1 MTEVHV
7 TKALH
12 SAQGPIEL
20 DVALTIEDG
29 EFVALYGPS
38 GAGKTTVLRMLAGL
52 DRPESGYIRSKG
64 QTWFD
69 HRQKNWVGPQ
79 RRAVGVV
86 FQDYALFPN
95 MTIREQL
102 RFALP
107 DKQNLALVDT
117 LLEMMSLT
125 ELANRRP
132 GVLSGGQ
139 QQRVALARAVARQPR
154 LLLLDE
160 PLSALDTET
169 RLRLQEEISL
179 VHTQFG
185 LTTVLVSHDNAEIIR
200 LADRVIGL
208 QAGKIDRQGKPAA
221 VLGPS
226 TTPVPSGRLGTV
238 IGIRPE
244 GDQLRLTV
252 SGGDVVTEVLVPESP
267 VQVGDR
273 IVVLVEEGSAVQPAL
288 KRNGG

>member
-1 MTEVHV
+1 MTELHV
-7 TKALH
+7 TRSLH
-12 SAQGPIEL
+12 SAQGPIRL
-20 DVALTIEDG
+20 DVSFTIAEG
-29 EFVALYGPS
+29 EFLALYGPS

-52 DRPESGYIRSKG
+52 EQPESGYIRSNG

-69 HRQKNWVGPQ
+69 HRQHLWVGP
-79 RRAVGVV
+79 RHRAVGVV

-107 DKQNLALVDT
+107 DQRNRALVDT

-132 GVLSGGQ
+132 TVLSGGQ

-169 RLRLQEEISL
+169 RLRLQEEISQ
-179 VHTQFG
+179 VHKQFK

-200 LADRVIGL
+200 LADRVISL
-208 QAGKIDRQGKPAA
+208 QAGKIDRQGAPAA
-221 VLGPS
+221 LFGS
-226 TTPVPSGRLGTV
+226 SGAARPSGRLGTV
-238 IGIRPE
+238 IAIQRQGA
-244 GDQLRLTV
+244 QLQLTV
-252 SGGDVVTEVLVPESP
+252 STEGALTEVLVPESP

-273 IVVLVEEGSAVQPAL
+273 IVVVVEENSPSYQPL